1 MFEHAKVLFTSLI
14 FNLLIRRE
22 EKFVILPPM
31 QLFYTPDVRGGYA
44 YFEEEEARHIV
55 QVLRHRVGD
64 ELHFVDGEG
73 GY

>member
-1 MFEHAKVLFTSLI
+1 
-14 FNLLIRRE
+14 
-22 EKFVILPPM
+22 M